1 MASQNPSIIRRTFGY
16 IGKFFKAI
24 RTLIG
29 ILFTGLLIIVIIGMF
44 ANNLPPMPEKGALYL
59 APSGVLVD
67 QKTYVYPIDT
77 LFADQTINSPE
88 TLVRDII
95 FAIDTAAMD
104 HRITHLI
111 LDTDFL
117 EAGGIAKL
125 DEISNALMRFKRT
138 EKPIIAIADNF
149 NQSQYFLAAHADD
162 IFLNPM
168 GAVLVTGF
176 AAYGNYYREAL
187 NKLKIKVN
195 VFRAGEYKSAAEPFS
210 RNDMSDQAR
219 EETAD
224 VVNHLWQSYTSKIE
238 QLRQLNSGA
247 IDNLANNLDIKLKAA
262 NGDTAFLAQQE
273 GLVDHL
279 ASRSE
284 IQSYLNQ
291 TIPNNLDGE
300 FSAVDMAVYLAH
312 LQREEITSAPS
323 IDKVAVMVAK
333 GNILDGQQPEGNI
346 GADTLTEILSEL
358 HYDPNIK
365 AVVLR
370 VDSPGGS
377 AFASDV
383 IRDALYHNQLNLPIV
398 VSMGSYA
405 ASGGYWIA
413 AEADKILALPT
424 TITGSIGVYSMIPTF
439 DESLAALGV
448 YSDGVGTT
456 DIAGI
461 MQLDRPM
468 SDQTKSIIQSSVDNI
483 YSRFVTLVADGRSI
497 SIAEAEAKAKGRIWT
512 GQQALEMG
520 LVDQLGGLNDAVE
533 SAAELAGINDY
544 EVIYPTRLLSPYEQF
559 IQEMGHNFSA
569 SLRYFGFDA
578 LLPEMVSHKVGSL
591 ISPLK
596 YLSDFNDPRNIYLH
610 CDSCPM

>member
-1 MASQNPSIIRRTFGY
+1 MASQNPSIIRRAFGY

-59 APSGVLVD
+59 APSGILVD

-77 LFADQTINSPE
+77 LFANQTINSPE

-195 VFRAGEYKSAAEPFS
+195 VFRAGEYKSAAEPFL

-224 VVNHLWQSYTSKIE
+224 VVNRLWQSYTSKIE

-279 ASRSE
+279 ASRIE

-291 TIPNNLDGE
+291 NIPNNLEGE

-346 GADTLTEILSEL
+346 GADTLSEILSEL

-439 DESLAALGV
+439 NESLAALGV

-461 MQLDRPM
+461 MQLNRPM

-497 SIAEAEAKAKGRIWT
+497 SVAEAEAKAKGRIWT
-512 GQQALEMG
+512 GQQALDMG

-544 EVIYPTRLLSPYEQF
+544 KVIYPTRLLSPYEQF

-578 LLPEMVSHKVGSL
+578 LLPEMVSHKVSSL

>member
-1 MASQNPSIIRRTFGY
+1 MASQNPSIIRRLFSF
-16 IGKFFKAI
+16 ISNFFRVI
-24 RTLIG
+24 RTLVG
-29 ILFTGLLIIVIIGMF
+29 IIFTGLLIIVIVGMF
-44 ANNLPPMPEKGALYL
+44 ANQLPPMPEKGALYL
-59 APSGVLVD
+59 APSGILVD
-67 QKTYVYPIDT
+67 QKTYVYPINT
-77 LFADQTINSPE
+77 LFSDQTINSRE

-95 FAIDTAAMD
+95 VAIDAAAVD
-104 HRITHLI
+104 DRITHLI
-111 LDTDFL
+111 IATDFL

-125 DEISNALMRFKRT
+125 DEISDALMRFKTT
-138 EKPIIAIADNF
+138 EKPIIAVADNF
-149 NQSQYFLAAHADD
+149 NQSQYFLAAHADH
-162 IFLNPM
+162 ILLNPM
-168 GAVLVTGF
+168 GAVLITGF
-176 AAYGNYYREAL
+176 ASYGNYYHEAL

-195 VFRAGEYKSAAEPFS
+195 VFRAGEYKSAAEPFL
-210 RNDMSDQAR
+210 RNDMSPEAT

-224 VVNHLWQSYTSKIE
+224 VVNRLWQSYTSKIE

-247 IDNLANNLDIKLKAA
+247 IDNLANNLANKLREA
-262 NGDTAFLAQQE
+262 NGNTAVLAQQE

-279 ASRSE
+279 ATRSE
-284 IQSYLNQ
+284 MRSYLNQ
-291 TIPNNLDGE
+291 HIPNNLDGE
-300 FSAVDMAVYLAH
+300 YSAVDMAVYLAH
-312 LQREEITSAPS
+312 IQREEITSPPP
-323 IDKVAVMVAK
+323 IDKVAVVVAK

-346 GADTLTEILSEL
+346 GADTLAEILSDL

-377 AFASDV
+377 AFASDI
-383 IRDALYHNQLNLPIV
+383 IRNTLYHSQLNLPIV

-405 ASGGYWIA
+405 ASGGYWIS

-424 TITGSIGVYSMIPTF
+424 TITGSIGVYSMIPTV
-439 DESLAALGV
+439 DESLAALGI

-497 SIAEAEAKAKGRIWT
+497 PVAEAEKKAKGRIWT

-520 LVDQLGGLNDAVE
+520 LIDQLGGLHDAVE
-533 SAAELAGINDY
+533 SAAELAGISHY

-559 IQEMGHNFSA
+559 IQEMGYNFSA
-569 SLRYFGFDA
+569 SLRYFGFDL
-578 LLPEMVSHKVGSL
+578 LLPDIVSQKVDSL

-596 YLSDFNDPRNIYLH
+596 YLSHFNDPRDIYLH
-610 CDSCPM
+610 CDSCPL

>member
-1 MASQNPSIIRRTFGY
+1 MASENPSIIRRIFGY

-29 ILFTGLLIIVIIGMF
+29 IIFTGLLIIVIIGMF
-44 ANNLPPMPEKGALYL
+44 ADNLPPMPEKGALYL

-195 VFRAGEYKSAAEPFS
+195 VFRAGEYKNAAEPFL

-224 VVNHLWQSYTSKIE
+224 VVNRLWQSYTSKIE
-238 QLRQLNSGA
+238 QLRQLNTGA
-247 IDNLANNLDIKLKAA
+247 IDNLANNLDIKLKAV
-262 NGDTAFLAQQE
+262 NGDTALLAQQE

-279 ASRSE
+279 ANRSE

-291 TIPNNLDGE
+291 TIPNNLEGE

-312 LQREEITSAPS
+312 LQREEIISAPP
-323 IDKVAVMVAK
+323 IDKVAVVVAK

-383 IRDALYHNQLNLPIV
+383 IRDALYYSQLNLPIV

-424 TITGSIGVYSMIPTF
+424 TITGSIGVYSMIPTV
-439 DESLAALGV
+439 DESFAALGV

-461 MQLDRPM
+461 MHLDRPM
-468 SDQTKSIIQSSVDNI
+468 SDQAKSIIQSSVDNI

-497 SIAEAEAKAKGRIWT
+497 SVPEAEAKAKGRIWT
-512 GQQALEMG
+512 GKQALDMG

-533 SAAELAGINDY
+533 SAAELAGISDY

-569 SLRYFGFDA
+569 SLRCFGFDT
-578 LLPEMVSHKVGSL
+578 LLPEMVSHKVSSL

-596 YLSDFNDPRNIYLH
+596 YLSHFNDPRNIYLH

>member
-1 MASQNPSIIRRTFGY
+1 MASENSSIIRRIFGY
-16 IGKFFKAI
+16 IGNFFKAI

-29 ILFTGLLIIVIIGMF
+29 IIFTGLLIIVIIGMF
-44 ANNLPPMPEKGALYL
+44 ADNLPPMPEKGALYL

-168 GAVLVTGF
+168 GAVVLTGF

-195 VFRAGEYKSAAEPFS
+195 VFRAGEYKSAAEPFL

-224 VVNHLWQSYTSKIE
+224 VVNRLWQSYTSKIE
-238 QLRQLNSGA
+238 KLRQLNSGA

-262 NGDTAFLAQQE
+262 NGDTALLAQQE

-279 ASRSE
+279 ANRSE

-291 TIPNNLDGE
+291 TIPNNLEGE

-312 LQREEITSAPS
+312 LQREEIISSPP
-323 IDKVAVMVAK
+323 IDKVAVVVAK

-346 GADTLTEILSEL
+346 GADTLAEILSEL

-383 IRDALYHNQLNLPIV
+383 IRDALYYSQLNLPIV

-424 TITGSIGVYSMIPTF
+424 TITGSIGVYSMIPTV

-468 SDQTKSIIQSSVDNI
+468 SDQAKSIIQSSVDNI

-497 SIAEAEAKAKGRIWT
+497 SVAEAEAKAKGRIWT

-533 SAAELAGINDY
+533 SAAELAGISDY
-544 EVIYPTRLLSPYEQF
+544 GVIYPTRLLSPYEQF

-569 SLRYFGFDA
+569 SLRHFGFDA

-596 YLSDFNDPRNIYLH
+596 YLSHFNDPRNIYLH